1 MNSHAEHDTSD
12 LTCKDCGNEYR
23 TRKSLHVHRMKK
35 HPRIPNPSTCELCN
49 KVFFDETELVCHL
62 KTHSNEEVFFHLR
75 EKQKQ
80 LKHETTQSSQLDDED
95 DDPEASSSD
104 QAAVAAAAA
113 VVAAAAAVTFPETND
128 EESLSCHICGQ
139 SFQDKRVLSKH
150 LRMHENE
157 SEALADNP
165 LAAMLSDTQLG
176 GVDDN
181 GSDYNYPTYQGQMVD
196 GQYACDMCPKTFPV
210 INALKVHRGWHF
222 RSPDGR
228 QVTDPS
234 NMWQPDSIPQSKQR
248 RSRMSNP
255 PVCPY
260 CKSTFASGNN
270 LRRHIVEVHKRN
282 EAKMAREN
290 GTVSDSVYIEKEL
303 ECHTCGITFNTR
315 PEWVDHKIQHARTMK
330 PSTTFEWGCEICGKV
345 FTRKERLLAH
355 MVGHLN
361 GKEDD
366 NSVHSAGQH
375 SGEMGDSR
383 SSISSQSQSQQSQES
398 SSILQ
403 QKLQQQLHHRQ
414 KQMLKQQSQ
423 RQRPVHQVGDE
434 PQLQPDY
441 EDDDEMDEDEDEEEE
456 ADGMNAEDD
465 EDDFNNDQK
474 SLSEKSQPAYSCD
487 LCQVF
492 FHTAKELRRHVTSHI
507 ITTAPEISI
516 AETQAN
522 YNQKPSIDE
531 SSTKKPTENVSKY
544 DDENADDNNGNDDDD
559 DDVDEEEEEDDDER
573 METDEKPQVDQRQ
586 QPQVSE
592 SNAMQLDDDDDY
604 NSEDGDE
611 NEESGNRDHG
621 DSQRND
627 EEDDDDEEEEEDD
640 DNADDDYRSNAQK
653 NEEGNQKPQQSERQ
667 FNASSISVEGYKCR
681 LCGKNTASALDMIQC
696 MENHKTPNNSRCNEC
711 LLYFTDSNRLRLHEN
726 MCHPKNFF

>member
-80 LKHETTQSSQLDDED
+80 LKQETTQSSQMDDDD

-104 QAAVAAAAA
+104 QAAAAAAA
-113 VVAAAAAVTFPETND
+113 AALVAAAVSAPFPETID

-157 SEALADNP
+157 AETLADNP
-165 LAAMLSDTQLG
+165 LAAMLSDTQIG

-366 NSVHSAGQH
+366 GSVHSAGQQ

-398 SSILQ
+398 SSVLQ
-403 QKLQQQLHHRQ
+403 QKLQQQMQHRQ
-414 KQMLKQQSQ
+414 KQMLKHQQQ
-423 RQRPVHQVGDE
+423 QQERQRPVHQVGDE

-441 EDDDEMDEDEDEEEE
+441 EDDDEMDEEEDEDED
-456 ADGMNAEDD
+456 AVGMNADDD
-465 EDDFNNDQK
+465 EDDDFNNDQK

-507 ITTAPEISI
+507 ITTAPETST
-516 AETQAN
+516 AETQS
-522 YNQKPSIDE
+522 KPSAEE
-531 SSTKKPTENVSKY
+531 SSTKNPAENVKGD
-544 DDENADDNNGNDDDD
+544 DDEQDDEEEDDVDDDD
-559 DDVDEEEEEDDDER
+559 DSGGDER
-573 METDEKPQVDQRQ
+573 MEIGDKPQH
-586 QPQVSE
+586 QVNE
-592 SNAMQLDDDDDY
+592 SNAMEHDDDDY
-604 NSEDGDE
+604 NSDDGDE
-611 NEESGNRDHG
+611 NEESAKPNHD

-627 EEDDDDEEEEEDD
+627 EDEDEDEEEDD
-640 DNADDDYRSNAQK
+640 EDEDDDYQSNAQK
-653 NEEGNQKPQQSERQ
+653 NKKLTAEQLQQSQQLQRHQ
-667 FNASSISVEGYKCR
+667 QHTRFNTSSISVEGYKCR

-711 LLYFTDSNRLRLHEN
+711 LLYFSDSNRLRLHEN